1 MPTENAVICQKC
13 GAHMNRHADKLMPGA
28 LPRES
33 LASDSV
39 VGSVTL
45 QMYGCPGCGANA
57 SRLAG

>member
-1 MPTENAVICQKC
+1 
-13 GAHMNRHADKLMPGA
+13 MNRQADKLMPGA